1 MTIMKRLIY
10 PLIPVILCF
19 CFNSCAPVYKCGD
32 YIPYK
37 TPFTWSKNL
46 KAVVSERDMLC
57 ENLASKQNENAGL
70 KKIITERDGTV
81 NDLTGQINTLTALH
95 DELQSRY
102 NSLIDKNVSQTEQFN
117 RMLKAKSDELDEK
130 ERLLMEREKTLLE
143 MQDIIARQDSIT
155 RRLNTILRNALLG
168 FASDELSVEIR
179 NGKVYVS
186 MSDKLLFKS
195 GSAAVE
201 TKGVEALKVL
211 GDVLN
216 KNTDIDILVEG
227 HTDNVPIRTSV
238 YRDNW
243 DLSVARAT
251 SIVRILA
258 SDYKVDPTRLTASG
272 KGEYYPRASN
282 STTEGRASNR
292 RTEIILSPKLEEIMQ
307 LIKN

>member
-1 MTIMKRLIY
+1 MKKLIY
-10 PLIPVILCF
+10 PLIPVLLIVF
-19 CFNSCAPVYKCGD
+19 FNSCAPVYKCGD

-57 ENLASKQNENAGL
+57 EDLATRQKENAGL
-70 KKIITERDGTV
+70 KNDITARDGTIK
-81 NDLTGQINTLTALH
+81 DLNGQLSSLTALH
-95 DELQSRY
+95 DDLQNRY
-102 NSLIDKNVSQTEQFN
+102 N

-130 ERLLMEREKTLLE
+130 ERLLIEREKTLIE
-143 MQDIIARQDSIT
+143 MQGIIARQDSIT
-155 RRLNTILRNALLG
+155 RRLNSVLRNALLG

-251 SIVRILA
+251 SIVRILSA
-258 SDYKVDPTRLTASG
+258 DYKVDPTRLTASG
-272 KGEYYPRASN
+272 KGEYYPRAGN
-282 STTEGRASNR
+282 DTAEGRASNR

-307 LIKN
+307 LIKI